1 MLESFV
7 GKREKISNVVPIPPP
22 AYICKR
28 ESTPIVTKQNFTE
41 ATITTIARGGG
52 L

>member
-1 MLESFV
+1 MQESFV

-22 AYICKR
+22 HICKS

-41 ATITTIARGGG
+41 ATITTIARGRG